1 MSVSSN
7 LVLSLIF
14 IASLAFADMITLS
27 STSSLTMVFNS
38 ILASKVLK
46 EVFTKY
52 DLASIGLIS
61 IGSTLCVFFSNYE
74 EEELTNQV
82 SCLYL
87 HLNLMQSIIDNY
99 LQAQSII
106 FILIAYGFVTFSYL
120 YGRK

>member
-1 MSVSSN
+1 
-7 LVLSLIF
+7 
-14 IASLAFADMITLS
+14 MITLS

-82 SCLYL
+82 SYL
-87 HLNLMQSIIDNY
+87 SLRLNLIQSIIDNY

>member
-82 SCLYL
+82 SYLSL
-87 HLNLMQSIIDNY
+87 HLNLIQSIIDNY